1 MPYQG
6 DKEIALCTK
15 QVHHPYPVGNQVQL
29 AAFMVQ
35 LYCHTTLETRVTVLV
50 HILVC
55 ISLYISLTGPR
66 GFADDTGTP
75 GSMSFAWSKLSTR
88 PVTHHT
94 GNPYPFN

>member
-66 GFADDTGTP
+66 GFADER
-75 GSMSFAWSKLSTR
+75 A
-88 PVTHHT
+88 VTHSSRTEAYSQTPIREKGLARHR
-94 GNPYPFN
+94 